1 MKAGISSGDCRL
13 SESDQKVHFIRVA
26 LLFLNLAFESLCNRC
41 NLGESVTRNIVEM
54 IPDTRNV
61 VKQDAFNAN
70 FSVTRLRCVQPSVSE
85 WTRVKF

>member
-54 IPDTRNV
+54 IPRC
-61 VKQDAFNAN
+61 KAGAFNAN
-70 FSVTRLRCVQPSVSE
+70 FSGTRLHRVQPSVSE